1 VVVLTLTLADAKDLR
16 ALFDDQL
23 SKKRVFVAGAE
34 GVTEQSQCALVLEH
48 GERTLTLV
56 AEVVYVKR
64 EEPGL
69 GVGLQLASL
78 EGTAM
83 DELRAFVDASE
94 PALDESVPTGAP
106 RDGDDE
112 REPVHLHERIRTL
125 SGPEQQ
131 RMAANGT
138 LTERVALERMYG
150 PNVWETLLKNPRL
163 TIPEVARIARK
174 GTIPRPLVE
183 LIGAGSAW
191 LAAGEVQR
199 ALLSN
204 PRTTTPVI
212 EKIFRA
218 MPRREL
224 ARVPQQTAYPMT
236 VRIAAKKLLDERS

>member
-1 VVVLTLTLADAKDLR
+1 MVILTLTVADASDLR
-16 ALFDDQL
+16 ALFEGQL
-23 SKKRVFVAGAE
+23 SKKRVFVPGAE
-34 GVTEQSQCALVLEH
+34 GVAEQAACALVLEH
-48 GERTLTLV
+48 AGRTITLV
-56 AEVVYVKR
+56 AEAVYVKC

-69 GVGLQLASL
+69 GVGLQLSSL
-78 EGTAM
+78 DDAAM
-83 DELRAFVDASE
+83 NELRAFVDGSQGPPEANE
-94 PALDESVPTGAP
+94 PASSPRGA
-106 RDGDDE
+106 DDE

-138 LTERVALERMYG
+138 LAERTALERMYG
-150 PNVWETLLKNPRL
+150 PVVWETLLKNPRL

-174 GTIPRPLVE
+174 GTLPKPLVE

-199 ALLSN
+199 ALLAN
-204 PRTTTPVI
+204 PRTTSPVI

-218 MPRREL
+218 MPRRDL

-236 VRIAAKKLLDERS
+236 VRVAAKKLLDERG